1 MNSWKLEH
9 VDFVNILNCSDILVL
24 IETWKTN
31 EKRKITDANSGYMEF
46 NVCRPSVKSARRGS
60 GGITVLLRKQLSD
73 YLCFVKS
80 HENGIVW
87 FKVIQQSYDQ
97 CDIYLCYIYIPP
109 KDSFRNVVTDEDL
122 FDLLYTDVIKYN
134 AIGKV
139 IIYGDMNARCGNLS
153 DYIDYNFNDR
163 DDLDDILFTREEH
176 DVKQRTSEDK
186 KINHYGKRLIDLC
199 IANNLLIVNGRSVSD
214 PTGSCTCYTYNGS
227 SVVDYML
234 CNKDLIDCID
244 LKVDDINSLSDHCM
258 LRTFL
263 SVSTFF
269 EAEQK

>member
-1 MNSWKLEH
+1 M
-9 VDFVNILNCSDILVL
+9 
-24 IETWKTN
+24 
-31 EKRKITDANSGYMEF
+31 
-46 NVCRPSVKSARRGS
+46 
-60 GGITVLLRKQLSD
+60 
-73 YLCFVKS
+73 
-80 HENGIVW
+80 
-87 FKVIQQSYDQ
+87 
-97 CDIYLCYIYIPP
+97 
-109 KDSFRNVVTDEDL
+109 
-122 FDLLYTDVIKYN
+122 N
-134 AIGKV
+134 AI
-139 IIYGDMNARCGNLS
+139 CGNLS

-163 DDLDDILFTREEH
+163 DDLDGILFTREEH

-234 CNKDLIDCID
+234 CSKDLLDCID

-263 SVSTFF
+263 SVSTFL
-269 EAEQK
+269 EAEQKQNGKTVCNPSTNNHTKNKQTLL